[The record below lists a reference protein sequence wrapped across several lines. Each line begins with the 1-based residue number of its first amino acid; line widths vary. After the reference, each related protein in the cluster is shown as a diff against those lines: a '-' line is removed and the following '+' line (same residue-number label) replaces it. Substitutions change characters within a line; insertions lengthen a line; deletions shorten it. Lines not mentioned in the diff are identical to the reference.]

1 MTMSRA
7 IRVAAAATML
17 FSVFAIA
24 QDQEKKIR
32 RSDLP
37 PAVEKAVAEQSK
49 GATIR
54 GFSQEKENGQTYYE
68 AELMVN
74 GHTKDVL
81 LDANGSVVEVEEQ
94 VSTESLPSAVRQ
106 GLQDKAGK
114 GKLAKVETLTKKD
127 KLVAYEAKVLN
138 NGKTS
143 EVQVGPEGKAL
154 DHEE

>member
-7 IRVAAAATML
+7 IVVPVVTLL
-17 FSVFAIA
+17 FSLFAIA
-24 QDQEKKIR
+24 QDQERKIQ
-32 RSDLP
+32 RSALP

-54 GFSQEKENGQTYYE
+54 GFSREKENGRTYYE

-81 LDANGSVVEVEEQ
+81 VDANGSVVEVEEQ
-94 VSTESLPSAVRQ
+94 ISAESLPAAVRQ
-106 GLQDKAGK
+106 GLQDKVGRGK
-114 GKLAKVETLTKKD
+114 FFKVETLTKKD
-127 KLVAYEAKVLN
+127 KLVAYEAKVLT

-143 EVQVGPEGKAL
+143 EVQVGPDGKAL

>member
-81 LDANGSVVEVEEQ
+81 LDANGLVVR
-94 VSTESLPSAVRQ
+94 SGRT
-106 GLQDKAGK
+106 GF
-114 GKLAKVETLTKKD
+114 
-127 KLVAYEAKVLN
+127 
-138 NGKTS
+138 
-143 EVQVGPEGKAL
+143 
-154 DHEE
+154 H